1 VIAHGHWWYSNTPS
15 TIEHDAAA
23 RLEAVPATKQIGY
36 YSDMYKLEFALPK
49 FNMYKRILAKVL
61 AERFVVD
68 RGWSEEQAVDLG
80 KQVLRGNVEQIFRW
94 GEDLR
99 GERPAES
106 VEKRYFID
114 PLSASV
120 TEATGQV
127 LAPVDEIRIEPPQD
141 DDDPLLAESP
151 DPAIAPA
158 EPRDPRMTMQFP
170 TAEEIAAA
178 ADELELDE
186 LQIDETAALEPS
198 TGSAANDDL
207 EPLAE
212 LSADELAADSLELID
227 EPAAA
232 EAESGTLSLEE
243 AGTPESR
250 DTFSIRQTEP
260 FRQHEEEEDTPA
272 EEPKEKKTERGGWD
286 FLK

>member
-1 VIAHGHWWYSNTPS
+1 
-15 TIEHDAAA
+15 
-23 RLEAVPATKQIGY
+23 
-36 YSDMYKLEFALPK
+36 PK

-80 KQVLRGNVEQIFRW
+80 KQVLRGNVEKIFRW

-127 LAPVDEIRIEPPQD
+127 LAPADDIRIEPPQEGSD
-141 DDDPLLAESP
+141 ESLLAESP

-178 ADELELDE
+178 SDELELDE
-186 LQIDETAALEPS
+186 LQVDESAALEPS
-198 TGSAANDDL
+198 TGSAANEDL

-227 EPAAA
+227 EPTAA

-243 AGTPESR
+243 EGTPESR

-260 FRQHEEEEDTPA
+260 FRQYGQEEETPA
-272 EEPKEKKTERGGWD
+272 EEPKEKKTEPGGWD